1 MKSRRFISI
10 FLCVT
15 LLLTLPAPAALANGW
30 GLKRGL
36 MLNAVSKTH
45 DYDEYSALAQLK
57 VQDGEVAVMASR
69 YHAVLLFAYEFNG
82 KTRLDAYHTAVLQP
96 DEKGYNKVK
105 LQRRNPGFVLQYSDM
120 ELYFTPLLSNEAL
133 TYMLEAGALGSLT
146 VQAGGENSEL
156 TSYLTVSDGKNS
168 VKWYGWQHAT
178 PSLAEFNLR
187 LFPRTMD
194 ELGAMRELINVVA
207 PQFVDY
213 ELYSADEMPGDAGA
227 ATVPVYSAPGDGSVR
242 FADGK
247 ASVDLR
253 SPFTLLGFTPDGEW
267 ALISYE
273 ISAQASRI
281 GYISGELLDGL
292 SQRSTLSLASLPVSV
307 TQDTCLTDDPD
318 VSQAARMQLKAGDS
332 ATLLALHGP
341 WYAYV
346 ETMLE
351 GQAVRG
357 FVPRACLRCPA
368 LTEEAPEAA
377 ARLVGEWEFIG
388 GGEMLGDY
396 VNFQSD
402 GRAAANWVPPAEME
416 KLSDAEREE
425 YGEPGWAT
433 YQVYQC
439 TERETANY
447 WSGCEYIL
455 VIRND
460 AGYIVGLYGLIFN
473 TAEAGHES
481 FGLYFGE
488 GGGNYARYDGG
499 TSQ

>member
-1 MKSRRFISI
+1 M
-10 FLCVT
+10 
-15 LLLTLPAPAALANGW
+15 
-30 GLKRGL
+30 
-36 MLNAVSKTH
+36 
-45 DYDEYSALAQLK
+45 
-57 VQDGEVAVMASR
+57 

-96 DEKGYNKVK
+96 DEKGYKKVK
-105 LQRRNPGFVLQYSDM
+105 LQRRDPGFVLQYSDM

-133 TYMLEAGALGSLT
+133 TYVLESGALGSLT
-146 VQAGGENSEL
+146 LQAGGENSEL

-194 ELGAMRELINVVA
+194 ELGAMRELIHVVA

-227 ATVPVYSAPGDGSVR
+227 AIVPVYSAPGDGSVR

-281 GYISGELLDGL
+281 GYINGELLDGL
-292 SQRSTLSLASLPVSV
+292 SQRSTLSLASLPVLV
-307 TQDTCLTDDPD
+307 TQDTYLTDDPD

-473 TAEAGHES
+473 TAEDGRES
-481 FGLYFGE
+481 FALYFGE

>member
-1 MKSRRFISI
+1 M
-10 FLCVT
+10 
-15 LLLTLPAPAALANGW
+15 
-30 GLKRGL
+30 
-36 MLNAVSKTH
+36 
-45 DYDEYSALAQLK
+45 
-57 VQDGEVAVMASR
+57 
-69 YHAVLLFAYEFNG
+69 
-82 KTRLDAYHTAVLQP
+82 
-96 DEKGYNKVK
+96 
-105 LQRRNPGFVLQYSDM
+105 
-120 ELYFTPLLSNEAL
+120 
-133 TYMLEAGALGSLT
+133 
-146 VQAGGENSEL
+146 
-156 TSYLTVSDGKNS
+156 
-168 VKWYGWQHAT
+168 
-178 PSLAEFNLR
+178 
-187 LFPRTMD
+187 
-194 ELGAMRELINVVA
+194 
-207 PQFVDY
+207 
-213 ELYSADEMPGDAGA
+213 
-227 ATVPVYSAPGDGSVR
+227 R

-281 GYISGELLDGL
+281 GYINGELLDGL
-292 SQRSTLSLASLPVSV
+292 SQRSTLSLASLPVLV
-307 TQDTCLTDDPD
+307 TQDTYLTDDPD

-473 TAEAGHES
+473 TAEDGRES
-481 FGLYFGE
+481 FALYFGE